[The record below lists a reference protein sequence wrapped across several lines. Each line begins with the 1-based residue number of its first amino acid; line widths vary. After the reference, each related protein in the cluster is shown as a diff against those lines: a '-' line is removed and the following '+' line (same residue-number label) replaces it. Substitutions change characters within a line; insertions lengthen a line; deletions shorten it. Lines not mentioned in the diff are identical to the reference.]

1 MIDLTNSPNRIDLT
15 TPMTQLTSGQ
25 RINRTADDA
34 AGAAIVQ
41 ALSAQINSSDMGYRN
56 ANDGIGLLQTADGAL
71 EGYTQG
77 LQRMRELALQAANGT
92 LNASQRQMLQEEFNQ
107 IRTELGRMAESTD
120 FNGRKLL
127 NQDQQLNIQ
136 VGDSQATLDLKD
148 VRPQTLGLDTLDI
161 TNPANALSALDA
173 LDTTLSSIAE
183 NRAQLGA
190 QQNGLVSA
198 ATNLQTQRVNELA
211 ARSQINDADMAR
223 AVADLTRNQVSQ
235 QAWLAMQGQA
245 NANEKNVLS
254 LLS

>member
-1 MIDLTNSPNRIDLT
+1 MIDLSNSLNRIDLN
-15 TPMTQLTSGQ
+15 TPMEQLTSGR

-41 ALSAQINSSDMGYRN
+41 ALTAQIKGADMGYRN

-92 LNASQRQMLQEEFNQ
+92 LSASQRQMLQEEFNQ
-107 IRTELGRMAESTD
+107 IRTELGRMAENTD

-136 VGDSQATLDLKD
+136 VGESQATINLKD

-161 TNPANALSALDA
+161 TNPTNALNAIDT
-173 LDTTLSSIAE
+173 LDTTLKTLSD

-198 ATNLQTQRVNELA
+198 AINLQTQRVNELA
-211 ARSQINDADMAR
+211 SRSQISDADMAR
-223 AVADLTRNQVSQ
+223 AFAELTRNQVLQ

-245 NANEKNVLS
+245 NANEKNVLN

>member
-1 MIDLTNSPNRIDLT
+1 MIDLTNSPNGIDLT

-136 VGDSQATLDLKD
+136 MGDSQATLDLKD

-223 AVADLTRNQVSQ
+223 AVADLTRNQVLQ

>member
-1 MIDLTNSPNRIDLT
+1 
-15 TPMTQLTSGQ
+15 
-25 RINRTADDA
+25 
-34 AGAAIVQ
+34 
-41 ALSAQINSSDMGYRN
+41 
-56 ANDGIGLLQTADGAL
+56 
-71 EGYTQG
+71 
-77 LQRMRELALQAANGT
+77 
-92 LNASQRQMLQEEFNQ
+92 
-107 IRTELGRMAESTD
+107 
-120 FNGRKLL
+120 
-127 NQDQQLNIQ
+127 
-136 VGDSQATLDLKD
+136 VG
-148 VRPQTLGLDTLDI
+148 
-161 TNPANALSALDA
+161 
-173 LDTTLSSIAE
+173 E

>member
-161 TNPANALSALDA
+161 TNPANALSALNA
-173 LDTTLSSIAE
+173 LDTTLSSVGE

-223 AVADLTRNQVSQ
+223 AVADLTRNQVLQ